1 MVRRIERHARL
12 CAQPVRAEEE
22 RVEAPPVP
30 IEPVRR
36 PGRPVAHVLGGI
48 VQLPG
53 RLAVVRQGPLQ
64 GAQEQLIVLGAVVRL
79 LHAPV
84 TVLPLLRPG
93 EMIADAIACLLQKA
107 QNVFVRTGAQQRLP
121 AGGVGALIMDIG
133 RWLVRVAV
141 DGFVCPPAQIIQEA
155 LAGVGQVVGG
165 LDPAPVHGYPCSAIL
180 NV

>member
-12 CAQPVRAEEE
+12 RAQPVGAEEE

-36 PGRPVAHVLGGI
+36 RVRPVAHVLGGV

-53 RLAVVRQGPLQ
+53 RLAVVRQDPLQ
-64 GAQEQLIVLGAVVRL
+64 GAQEELIVLGAVVRL

-84 TVLPLLRPG
+84 AVPPLLRPV
-93 EMIADAIACLLQKA
+93 EMIANAIAFLLQEA
-107 QNVFVRTGAQQRLP
+107 QDAFVRTGVQQRLP
-121 AGGVGALIMDIG
+121 TGGVGALIVDVGG
-133 RWLVRVAV
+133 RLVRVAV
-141 DGFVCPPAQIIQEA
+141 DGLVCPPAHVIEEA

-165 LDPAPVHGYPCSAIL
+165 FDLTPVHRATPAARS
-180 NV
+180 